1 MIRRVLIK
9 IILLLI
15 LGCCFTVFSA
25 SDDDKVK
32 VTGNSI
38 KGDTEKKISY
48 IEGNVRIVQGK
59 SVITTEKA
67 RIDMDNKQLFLESK
81 VNYANEDVTIKAE
94 ILDYDLKKKTG
105 TFYREVILDRKEQKE
120 KGKVV
125 KDAFKLFA
133 DELYFEADSKNFIA
147 TKGKTEHKDFNGTA
161 ERIEYDDQLEYLS
174 FFGNVYLKR
183 PEGEELR
190 GEKAVIKL
198 KDKSFHVDSKVVIDF
213 DVEDDD
219 EKKTSN

>member
-9 IILLLI
+9 IVLFLI
-15 LGCCFTVFSA
+15 LSACFAA
-25 SDDDKVK
+25 SFAAEDKVK
-32 VTGNSI
+32 VTGDNI
-38 KGDTEKKISY
+38 KGDTEKKITF

-59 SVITTEKA
+59 SVITTDKA
-67 RIDMDNKQLFLESK
+67 RIDMDNKLLFLEPQ
-81 VNYANEDVTIKAE
+81 VNYTNEDVTIKAE

-105 TFYREVILDRKEQKE
+105 TFYREVILERKEQKK

-125 KDAFKLFA
+125 KEAFKLFA
-133 DELYFEADSKNFIA
+133 DELYFEADTKNFIA
-147 TKGKTEHKDFNGTA
+147 TNGKTEHKDFNGTA
-161 ERIEYDDQLEYLS
+161 ERIEYDDQLEHLAFY
-174 FFGNVYLKR
+174 GNVYLKR

-213 DVEDDD
+213 DIEDDD
-219 EKKTSN
+219 KK